1 MRCIAIGHH
10 ASIQYNIIIFGMAYL
25 NYAGCRQEVPVVGG
39 AWSTPV
45 DRVYVKPEIVDE
57 NFHFLFHR
65 RFFFEI
71 VFFHDS
77 RSTHAKSI
85 LIKLFINPVP
95 VNRLACY
102 YYIFFTNEMRKINK
116 QIKEKTYRAYRRRHR
131 SHKIIR
137 DIL

>member
-1 MRCIAIGHH
+1 
-10 ASIQYNIIIFGMAYL
+10 MAYL

-95 VNRLACY
+95 KRRIAHTVDGTVRIKLYVTY
-102 YYIFFTNEMRKINK
+102 YNN
-116 QIKEKTYRAYRRRHR
+116 IKAPFLGLQN
-131 SHKIIR
+131 
-137 DIL
+137 DALP